1 MARVDKLIQ
10 VNKPTITGSVR
21 LQKKN
26 TEKLKEQLDNRLV

>member
-21 LQKKN
+21 LQKKTQRN
-26 TEKLKEQLDNRLV
+26 LKNKVHLGNE